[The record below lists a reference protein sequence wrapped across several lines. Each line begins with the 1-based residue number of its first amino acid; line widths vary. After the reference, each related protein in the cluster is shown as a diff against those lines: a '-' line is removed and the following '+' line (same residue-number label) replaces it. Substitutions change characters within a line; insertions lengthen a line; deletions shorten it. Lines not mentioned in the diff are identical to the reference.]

1 MYYNNLKPLGRACL
15 SALFIFYSL
24 TSVQAQPSTEKN
36 PVRGTSLTE
45 PTNEP
50 ILIKGK
56 VVDKR
61 RVSLPGV
68 AIMVQGTAT
77 GTITDVYGYY
87 SLKTTQSNPILQ
99 FSMWGY
105 TTQEAV
111 LRGRS
116 ELNIIMRDSL
126 EGFAEMVVTTGRQ
139 AVRRLEATS
148 SINIADGRELLAKM
162 PATIADA
169 LRYTP
174 GVYAVSQRGRVR
186 SSVVMR
192 GFPED
197 LSAGDRY
204 SAFLIDGLSA
214 FPGSG
219 NATDQFYIPD
229 LNLER
234 IEVVRG
240 ASATLFGRN
249 SAAGVYNAILKT
261 GGEKLQG
268 IVQQTYSP
276 SPANPGQMWQTGA
289 NLNGPLSASK
299 AWRFNLGGFYL
310 HDPGYRLQIKPD
322 RGYQARANVDYL
334 GKRLNL
340 RIYGMSRNLD
350 LAHSVDVP
358 FDPKTLA
365 IMPGFTNRW
374 ALFSPGLYDL
384 NYTRPTGV
392 TVNTIPGVV
401 GDRANVR
408 TGNVGV
414 DNEPMNFTKGYNFG
428 LRSSL
433 DLGRGFSVQNHFRY
447 QQMQT
452 GSNVLVGA
460 NYTRLFAVG
469 IFNSSG
475 HRDLQDVV
483 NELILK
489 KEVKIGRANHIFS
502 LGGYYSWFRQDIHS
516 AGFVYTLDLSN
527 PELVTVN
534 RPGILSH
541 ILNGN
546 NSEARV
552 INQAVF
558 LGDEIDFGKL
568 KVNLG
573 ARLDYGKL
581 DLLTYLH
588 KSSNGQLNGPTF
600 PSQFVDQR
608 VIDLDGIS
616 GTMSFNYLL
625 GKTASLYG
633 NLVRGFRAPDE
644 ATFLPLVRTPE
655 EPVNRYANATP
666 LAESDQRWAVNVNQP
681 EIIHNAEFG
690 FRRGREELII
700 DVAVFGSDIQNRLTS
715 TLTEVTPGSIN
726 TVAVS
731 QGTIRIY
738 GAEAAIN
745 YTPFA
750 LPGLDLK
757 TNFTFQRSLYQSFQ
771 NFAYDNRPTTPV
783 AQRTRD
789 VSGNRVKNNP
799 GFMWNWLANYER
811 RFGRAIFGLSVDG
824 NYVADRYAE
833 EANVIKLPNVLL
845 LGATLTCR
853 AKVGRFDD
861 SQNQLALSWH
871 IQNLTD
877 VQAMQWMVDLSPIG
891 TMQGANWAALPGVP
905 YLPRRSFITLSYS
918 F

>member
-1 MYYNNLKPLGRACL
+1 MYCTFPLPIRQIGLFLLL
-15 SALFIFYSL
+15 SVFGAFS
-24 TSVQAQPSTEKN
+24 TAQAQKRSKKSFSEQRSAELPS
-36 PVRGTSLTE
+36 GTSL
-45 PTNEP
+45 
-50 ILIKGK
+50 IAGK

-61 RVSLPGV
+61 RVNLPGV
-68 AIMVQGTAT
+68 AVMIQGTAT
-77 GTITDVYGYY
+77 GTITDVNGLYT
-87 SLKTTQSNPILQ
+87 LKTNVNNPVLR
-99 FSMWGY
+99 FSLLGY
-105 TTQEAV
+105 TTQEISPN
-111 LRGRS
+111 GRA
-116 ELNIIMRDSL
+116 EVNLIMRDSL
-126 EGFAEMVVTTGRQ
+126 EGFTEMVVTTGRQ

-162 PATIADA
+162 PATMADA

-204 SAFLIDGLSA
+204 SALLIDGLSA
-214 FPGSG
+214 FPASG
-219 NATDQFYIPD
+219 NITDQFYTPD

-249 SAAGVYNAILKT
+249 SAGGVYNAILKT

-289 NLNGPLSASK
+289 NLNGPLGERK
-299 AWRFNLGGFYL
+299 AWRFNVGGFYL

-322 RGYQARANVDYL
+322 QGHQVRANVDYL
-334 GKRLNL
+334 GKRANL
-340 RIYGMSRNLD
+340 RFYGMSRNLT
-350 LAHSVDVP
+350 LSHSADVP
-358 FDPKTLA
+358 FDPQTLA
-365 IMPGFTNRW
+365 IMPGFSNRW

-392 TVNTIPGVV
+392 TVTTIPGVR
-401 GDRANVR
+401 GNRANLR
-408 TGNVGV
+408 TGNVGA
-414 DNEPMNFTKGYNFG
+414 DNEPMNFTKGYNIG
-428 LRSSL
+428 LRSSVE
-433 DLGRGFSVQNHFRY
+433 LGRGFSVQNHFRY
-447 QQMQT
+447 QQMQVGT
-452 GSNVLVGA
+452 NVLVGA
-460 NYTRLFAVG
+460 NYARLAGVA
-469 IFNSSG
+469 IFNSTG

-489 KEVKIGRANHIFS
+489 KELKIGRASHTFS
-502 LGGYYSWFRQDIHS
+502 LGGYYSWFRQDVYS
-516 AGFVYTLDLSN
+516 AGFIYNLNLTN
-527 PELVTVN
+527 PEQVTVN

-541 ILNGN
+541 ILNGAN
-546 NSEARV
+546 GEARV

-644 ATFLPLVRTPE
+644 ASFLPLVRTPE
-655 EPVNRYANATP
+655 EPVNRYANPTP

-681 EIIHNAEFG
+681 EIIHNAELG

-700 DVAVFGSDIQNRLTS
+700 DIAVFGSDIQNRLTS
-715 TLTEVTPGSIN
+715 SLTEVTPGNISS
-726 TVAVS
+726 VAVS

-738 GAEAAIN
+738 GTEAAIH

-783 AQRTRD
+783 AERTRD

-811 RFGRAIFGLSVDG
+811 QFGRAIFGLSVDG
-824 NYVADRYAE
+824 NYVADRYGE
-833 EANVIKLPNVLL
+833 EANLVKLPNVML

-871 IQNLTD
+871 VQNLTN
-877 VQAMQWMVDLSPIG
+877 VQAMQWLLDLSPIG
-891 TMQGANWAALPGVP
+891 TMRGANWAALPGVP